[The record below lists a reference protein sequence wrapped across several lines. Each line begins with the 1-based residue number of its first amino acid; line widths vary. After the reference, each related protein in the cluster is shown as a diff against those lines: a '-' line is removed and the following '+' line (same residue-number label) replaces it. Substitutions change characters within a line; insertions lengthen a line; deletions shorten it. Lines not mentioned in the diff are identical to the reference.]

1 MTKTKIEC
9 DDIIIK
15 NDKIK
20 LFFKENNKLNIEEIL
35 LVTIDLLST
44 VLITGQEQIENKMI
58 LLLKDNNLEIN
69 KLYNLLENNKLSN
82 DNIKNEMEHI
92 KTLLS
97 NNNNNVIT
105 KLYEIKDNYIN
116 EIKSL
121 LNHNEN
127 DKSLNIINILDKE
140 NNNLLLKMNNIL
152 TDTLSTHQIKN
163 NNELLNILKLELLE
177 KIRTENNPEIII
189 NILNEKYNKIL
200 EIISEQISPDKTLLL
215 IENKYN
221 NLYDNVI
228 NNIKEDIDKMKT
240 YSELTK
246 INQEKTNNDLLNYFG
261 RNKKSTVIG
270 QQGEDELY
278 QVICDLLPS
287 SDIIRTGHETG
298 KGDFVIHR
306 EHKESILIETKHYNS
321 NVKREET
328 DKFLRDIE
336 NTNYNGIF
344 LSQTSGIVN
353 KSNYQIDIHNN
364 NILIYIHNVDYDPNK
379 INIAIN
385 LIDLLSDKI
394 KKEDLKDFKISNDTL
409 KSINNEYNNLILTRD
424 KMLNDLK
431 DYYKKTMENYNNLT
445 LISLEKILSINYA
458 THKKIILTC
467 EYCKKF
473 ECDNLISMTRHKN
486 ACKKKYLINQTNEN
500 NNNNNNQT
508 NENKQELKDNK
519 ESSSETSSETK
530 TTKNKSKNNRNI
542 KK

>member
-1 MTKTKIEC
+1 MTKNKVEC
-9 DDIIIK
+9 ENIIIK
-15 NDKIK
+15 NEKIK
-20 LFFKENNKLNIEEIL
+20 LFFKENNKLNIEEVL

-44 VLITGQEQIENKMI
+44 VLITGQDQTENKMI

-69 KLYNLLENNKLSN
+69 KLYNLLEYNKLSN
-82 DNIKNEMEHI
+82 DNIKNEIEHI
-92 KTLLS
+92 KSLL
-97 NNNNNVIT
+97 NNNNTTVIS
-105 KLYEIKDNYIN
+105 KLYEMKDNYIN

-121 LNHNEN
+121 LNNNEN

-152 TDTLSTHQIKN
+152 TDSLSLYQIKN
-163 NNELLNILKLELLE
+163 NNELLNILKLELLD

-200 EIISEQISPDKTLLL
+200 EMISEQISPDKTLLL

-228 NNIKEDIDKMKT
+228 TNIKEDIDKMKT
-240 YSELTK
+240 YSELTT

-278 QVICDLLPS
+278 KIICDLLPS
-287 SDIIRTGHETG
+287 SDIIRTGHESG
-298 KGDFVIHR
+298 KGDFILHR
-306 EHKESILIETKHYNS
+306 EHKQSILIETKHYNS

-328 DKFLRDIE
+328 EKFLRDIE

-394 KKEDLKDFKISNDTL
+394 KKEDLKDFKISNETL
-409 KSINNEYNNLILTRD
+409 KNINNEYNNLILTKD

-431 DYYKKTMENYNNLT
+431 DYYKKTMDNYNNLT

-458 THKKIILTC
+458 THKKLTLTC

-473 ECDNLISMTRHKN
+473 ECENLISLTRHKN
-486 ACKKKYLINQTNEN
+486 ACKKKQLNNQTNEN
-500 NNNNNNQT
+500 NNNNET
-508 NENKQELKDNK
+508 IQELKDK
-519 ESSSETSSETK
+519 ESSSETSTEQ
-530 TTKNKSKNNRNI
+530 KNKSKNNKNR

>member
-1 MTKTKIEC
+1 MTKNKIEN

-20 LFFKENNKLNIEEIL
+20 LFFKENNKLNIEEVL

-69 KLYNLLENNKLSN
+69 KLYNLLEKNKLSN

-121 LNHNEN
+121 LNHNDN

-152 TDTLSTHQIKN
+152 TETLSTYQIKH

-200 EIISEQISPDKTLLL
+200 EMISEQISPDKTLLL

-228 NNIKEDIDKMKT
+228 NNIKEDIDKMKM
-240 YSELTK
+240 YSELTT

-261 RNKKSTVIG
+261 RNKKSTLIG
-270 QQGEDELY
+270 QHGEDELY
-278 QVICDLLPS
+278 QVICELLPS
-287 SDIIRTGHETG
+287 SDIIKTGHETG
-298 KGDFVIHR
+298 KGDIVIHR
-306 EHKESILIETKHYNS
+306 ENKESILIETKHYNS
-321 NVKREET
+321 NVKREEI

-364 NILIYIHNVDYDPNK
+364 NILIYVHNVDYDPNK
-379 INIAIN
+379 INLAIN

-394 KKEDLKDFKISNDTL
+394 KKEDLKDFKISNETL
-409 KSINNEYNNLILTRD
+409 KNINNEYNNLILTKD

-431 DYYKKTMENYNNLT
+431 DYYKKTMDNYNNLT

-458 THKKIILTC
+458 TYKKISFVC

-473 ECDNLISMTRHKN
+473 ECDNLISLTRHKN
-486 ACKKKYLINQTNEN
+486 ACKKKY
-500 NNNNNNQT
+500 NNNNQL
-508 NENKQELKDNK
+508 NENKQENKQENK
-519 ESSSETSSETK
+519 ESSSSETSSETQNNK
-530 TTKNKSKNNRNI
+530 NINKHTKQKKN
-542 KK
+542 

>member
-1 MTKTKIEC
+1 MTKNKIEN

-15 NDKIK
+15 NEKIK
-20 LFFKENNKLNIEEIL
+20 LFFKENNKLNIEEVL

-44 VLITGQEQIENKMI
+44 VLITGQDQIENKMI

-92 KTLLS
+92 KSLLSNNNIKTEMDHIKSLLS

-121 LNHNEN
+121 LNNNEN
-127 DKSLNIINILDKE
+127 DKSLNIIKILDKE

-152 TDTLSTHQIKN
+152 TETLSKNQIQN
-163 NNELLNILKLELLE
+163 NNEILNILKEELLE
-177 KIRTENNPEIII
+177 KMRTENNPEIII
-189 NILNEKYNKIL
+189 NMLNEKYNKIL
-200 EIISEQISPDKTLLL
+200 EIISDQISPEKTLLL

-221 NLYDNVI
+221 NLYEKVI
-228 NNIKEDIDKMKT
+228 NNIKEDIDKIKT
-240 YSELTK
+240 YSEMTT

-261 RNKKSTVIG
+261 RNKKSSTIG

-287 SDIIRTGHETG
+287 AEIIRTNHETG
-298 KGDFVIHR
+298 RGDMIIHR
-306 EHKESILIETKHYNS
+306 ENKKPILIETKHYNS

-364 NILIYIHNVDYDPNK
+364 NI
-379 INIAIN
+379 
-385 LIDLLSDKI
+385 
-394 KKEDLKDFKISNDTL
+394 F
-409 KSINNEYNNLILTRD
+409 
-424 KMLNDLK
+424 
-431 DYYKKTMENYNNLT
+431 
-445 LISLEKILSINYA
+445 A
-458 THKKIILTC
+458 TIQC
-467 EYCKKF
+467 
-473 ECDNLISMTRHKN
+473 
-486 ACKKKYLINQTNEN
+486 
-500 NNNNNNQT
+500 
-508 NENKQELKDNK
+508 
-519 ESSSETSSETK
+519 
-530 TTKNKSKNNRNI
+530 
-542 KK
+542 